1 MSEKQV
7 QFTDSGAATDATFIK
22 LKPLNDEQ
30 KEKGFYRQ
38 LEEGQAIE
46 GILKKAGPI
55 TSKFGTKNQYVIE
68 EFVTGAN
75 VVIEQAGNLTA
86 RLEGKNVKVGDAVQI
101 NYLGKSPLKSGPF
114 AGTPAHNFRVETE
127 AT

>member
-1 MSEKQV
+1 MSEV
-7 QFTDSGAATDATFIK
+7 QFTDSSREDNSVFIK
-22 LKPLNDEQ
+22 LKALTDDQ
-30 KEKGFYRQ
+30 KSKGFYRQ
-38 LEEGQAIE
+38 LEAGQAIE
-46 GILKKAGPI
+46 GILKKAGPV

-86 RLEGKNVKVGDAVQI
+86 RLNGKNVKVGDAVQI
-101 NYLGKSPLKSGPF
+101 NYLGKSPLKSGAF

-127 AT
+127 QT